1 VPTRRKLP
9 IAWQDS
15 AREAWSRLSAHGAIA
30 IRRCFRR
37 DTCERWA
44 TGTYAGKP
52 MWTAD
57 FGDDQFSL
65 GRAFYAHL
73 EQDRSEAYFKDAA
86 ASDARVERHA
96 PGLQA
101 AMRELAASFVGGQV
115 RGRRG
120 WCGPG
125 VHVFPAGGHV
135 ASHGGVTHFDTE
147 GLTRHHIARRAP
159 AITLVAMLQ
168 PPASQGGLRVWDV
181 MYDGRDGAT
190 DEELVARNST
200 VTYEVGDVVVI
211 DSYRLHQI
219 QPFPGDRDRV
229 SATVHLAAVD
239 DGHWESWF

>member
-1 VPTRRKLP
+1 VPTRARLHVEWRDDP
-9 IAWQDS
+9 IEGWAQ
-15 AREAWSRLSAHGAIA
+15 LSSHGAIV
-30 IRRCFRR
+30 IRHWFSRA
-37 DTCERWA
+37 TCERWT
-44 TGTYAGKP
+44 TGTYSGKAV
-52 MWTAD
+52 WTAD

-65 GRAFYAHL
+65 GRAFYTHL

-101 AMRELAASFVGGQV
+101 AMQDLAASFVGGRV

-125 VHVFPAGGHV
+125 IHVFPAGGHV

-168 PPASQGGLRVWDV
+168 PPASQGGLRVWGV
-181 MYDGRDGAT
+181 MYDGRDAAT
-190 DEELVARNST
+190 DEDLAARSST
-200 VTYEVGDVVVI
+200 VAYEVGDVVVI

-219 QPFPGDRDRV
+219 QPFPGNRDRV
-229 SATVHLAAVD
+229 SATVHLAEVD